1 MKLKELEFHEKNAN
15 VNKLN
20 MWLAHLGVVIS
31 LILHVL
37 DQVKVLE
44 IYYYLFNLKLIL
56 QNWFQASDV
65 FAGVLFYFEGHVFT
79 SYITLALVFLPGFCI
94 CLTELR
100 QTFCSNNCSLFKALA
115 YLLFSPLWA
124 IIIHFYR

>member
-1 MKLKELEFHEKNAN
+1 
-15 VNKLN
+15 

-37 DQVKVLE
+37 DQVNVLKIIF
-44 IYYYLFNLKLIL
+44 IYLNLIFL
-56 QNWFQASDV
+56 NWFQASDV

-100 QTFCSNNCSLFKALA
+100 QTFCSNNFSLFKALA

>member
-1 MKLKELEFHEKNAN
+1 
-15 VNKLN
+15 

-37 DQVKVLE
+37 DQVSKSLE
-44 IYYYLFNLKLIL
+44 DSLLYFCQKLNL

-100 QTFCSNNCSLFKALA
+100 QTFCSNNFSLFKALA

>member
-1 MKLKELEFHEKNAN
+1 MKLKELEFHAKNAN

-44 IYYYLFNLKLIL
+44 IYYYLFNLKLIF

>member
-37 DQVKVLE
+37 DQVNVLKIIF
-44 IYYYLFNLKLIL
+44 IYLNLIFL
-56 QNWFQASDV
+56 NWFQASDV

>member
-15 VNKLN
+15 VNKLKHVAGSFGSCDIPYSTC
-20 MWLAHLGVVIS
+20 LRSGKGFEDL
-31 LILHVL
+31 LIPF
-37 DQVKVLE
+37 
-44 IYYYLFNLKLIL
+44 YLNLIL

>member
-1 MKLKELEFHEKNAN
+1 MKLKELEFHAKNAN